1 MVLPHH
7 PPPSSLTLHFPH
19 FFSHPP
25 FLSLLSL
32 PLPHLTLPSPLFPSS
47 LPPHV
52 PLLPPSS
59 FYILPSSPSSP
70 PSPLTSFPI
79 LPSPHSNPTSGFL
92 APNQT
97 LSPPLLLYPSL
108 SSPLLSLFP
117 LHPTLN
123 TVEAL
128 IIIFTLSALPFD
140 LLSPA
145 DGDPQLS
152 TSDENV
158 VTLRKIDLS
167 SEGTYRCEVMSEAPT
182 FETSFGSANLTV
194 VHMPQ
199 NPQIT
204 GLQIKYTEGDKLRI
218 NCTVR
223 DSRPAAVISFRV
235 NGREVHPDSGRVI
248 ELPMGGGGDDPYA
261 LYTTSSQL
269 TLPLGKNY
277 LNGISIE
284 CEGKVLNLAV
294 KKSVF
299 AAVVRQSSTFSFFNA
314 GAPRVN
320 PPTMILVLVS
330 AALTHLLNT

>member
-1 MVLPHH
+1 M
-7 PPPSSLTLHFPH
+7 STLK
-19 FFSHPP
+19 
-25 FLSLLSL
+25 
-32 PLPHLTLPSPLFPSS
+32 
-47 LPPHV
+47 
-52 PLLPPSS
+52 
-59 FYILPSSPSSP
+59 
-70 PSPLTSFPI
+70 
-79 LPSPHSNPTSGFL
+79 
-92 APNQT
+92 
-97 LSPPLLLYPSL
+97 
-108 SSPLLSLFP
+108 
-117 LHPTLN
+117 
-123 TVEAL
+123 
-128 IIIFTLSALPFD
+128 
-140 LLSPA
+140 
-145 DGDPQLS
+145 LS

-204 GLQIKYTEGDKLRI
+204 GLQIKYTEGDTLRI

-223 DSRPAAVISFRV
+223 DSRPPAVISFRV
-235 NGREVHPDSGRVI
+235 NGREMHPDSGRVI
-248 ELPMGGGGDDPYA
+248 ELPTSGGGDDPYA

-269 TLPLGKNY
+269 ILPLGKNH
-277 LNGISIE
+277 LNGITVE

-320 PPTMILVLVS
+320 PPTMILVVVS